1 MLIQITRLQITRL
14 QITRHGSPF
23 SIRFSLLT
31 AVLAV
36 LVTSSFFG
44 QAQSPPGSVAAKF
57 DEVKYLKTTDKK
69 KADEIA
75 GVLLVNSQAG
85 EVHFQHKGA
94 ELLKIEKKQ
103 ISRAIYERDS
113 KPRYAAGLLIAWP
126 LLFTK
131 SKKHFLTIQ
140 FQSGS
145 GQGEFAVFQ
154 LDKSNYK
161 EILAAVEAATGVK
174 VERSID

>member
-1 MLIQITRLQITRL
+1 MVLPNSQPSFFTL
-14 QITRHGSPF
+14 
-23 SIRFSLLT
+23 IRFSALVLT
-31 AVLAV
+31 VVFLFGSISFSH
-36 LVTSSFFG
+36 TQSSVV
-44 QAQSPPGSVAAKF
+44 SNTAKF
-57 DEVKYLKTTDKK
+57 DEVKYLKTTDRK
-69 KADEIA
+69 KAEEID
-75 GVLLVNSQAG
+75 GNLLVNSQAG
-85 EVHFQHKGA
+85 EVLFHFKGS
-94 ELLKIEKKQ
+94 ELLRIEKKNVTNVL
-103 ISRAIYERDS
+103 YERDS

-140 FQSGS
+140 SKNDS
-145 GQGEFAVFQ
+145 GQGEYAVFH